1 MSETITHSLST
12 LRQML
17 QGAEIDHAFLAKSP
31 MNPDWFTD
39 YEHQRVENSFLFNYI
54 KIQDKLGASCFDCF

>member
-1 MSETITHSLST
+1 
-12 LRQML
+12 ML